1 MTMNFSST
9 QISIPYCQ
17 SKQKEEQISSLNQY
31 EELLFISDNKSIK
44 KSESFPF
51 GKCRICHDIATGVH
65 YGVITCEGCKG
76 FFKRSITRDVSH
88 QCLFGNKCIV
98 SAGTRNRCKSCR
110 FNRCI
115 KQGMSMDSVKMGRI
129 PKKIKE
135 KALRYH
141 RNFQEKNTNHEIEDE
156 NMEVMILSPHSDWN
170 SSNLMTK
177 SISSSSTRRSVND
190 NTQLSNERS
199 PNMLVDSLEIQ
210 QSSKESFRSSDLIEL
225 TISLSNN
232 FKYNLSFLRLP
243 TVLYSL
249 KLSETWTNS
258 IKLDDDLSTHTSLE
272 NNKMTVSKYIS
283 NINEN
288 TLIDYNFN
296 CDVQY
301 SKNILQIMKYLLPKL
316 CQPFLIFEF
325 DFEIMSF
332 FRYIRW
338 KVLQSYLKHTKRVQ
352 IHIKRMFELIKHGV
366 NSNIT
371 YEQMWN
377 DVQVGIAVHINEII
391 GFVQDTPGLNELNLI
406 DLIQVLNNR
415 VFDFWIV
422 LNYPLFYKNETY
434 IMTPNG
440 LQYTRYFMNIFI
452 GNKTT
457 DALHEFSK
465 RLHAL
470 NVTQVEHSLMMTL
483 VICQPDQQLQDR
495 ENIHIIKHC
504 YMYALYM
511 QLCSTRAENEAK
523 ILFDNIL
530 EIIESIGLLSELC
543 KKNIGKIVLDKT
555 TSYE

>member
-141 RNFQEKNTNHEIEDE
+141 RNFQERNTNHEIEDE

-170 SSNLMTK
+170 SSNSMTK

-288 TLIDYNFN
+288 T
-296 CDVQY
+296 
-301 SKNILQIMKYLLPKL
+301 
-316 CQPFLIFEF
+316 
-325 DFEIMSF
+325 
-332 FRYIRW
+332 
-338 KVLQSYLKHTKRVQ
+338 
-352 IHIKRMFELIKHGV
+352 
-366 NSNIT
+366 
-371 YEQMWN
+371 
-377 DVQVGIAVHINEII
+377 
-391 GFVQDTPGLNELNLI
+391 
-406 DLIQVLNNR
+406 
-415 VFDFWIV
+415 
-422 LNYPLFYKNETY
+422 
-434 IMTPNG
+434 
-440 LQYTRYFMNIFI
+440 
-452 GNKTT
+452 
-457 DALHEFSK
+457 
-465 RLHAL
+465 
-470 NVTQVEHSLMMTL
+470 
-483 VICQPDQQLQDR
+483 
-495 ENIHIIKHC
+495 
-504 YMYALYM
+504 
-511 QLCSTRAENEAK
+511 
-523 ILFDNIL
+523 
-530 EIIESIGLLSELC
+530 
-543 KKNIGKIVLDKT
+543 
-555 TSYE
+555 